1 MKNSKPDILIVD
13 FVYITCGHG
22 IYVLRPEQKRFSYI
36 QTSGV
41 AKLID
46 YVNAEHKNP
55 EKNFIPLDET
65 MTVRNV
71 IDCRYS
77 EIRFDGITRVVA
89 ISSRKLLIILEKG
102 QMYDS

>member
-1 MKNSKPDILIVD
+1 MVSEEFKSLSLNLD

-71 IDCRYS
+71 IDCR
-77 EIRFDGITRVVA
+77 
-89 ISSRKLLIILEKG
+89 
-102 QMYDS
+102 

>member
-1 MKNSKPDILIVD
+1 M
-13 FVYITCGHG
+13 
-22 IYVLRPEQKRFSYI
+22 RPEQKRFSYI

-65 MTVRNV
+65 MTIRNV
-71 IDCRYS
+71 IDCR
-77 EIRFDGITRVVA
+77 
-89 ISSRKLLIILEKG
+89 
-102 QMYDS
+102 